1 MFILSILLV
10 WFNLKKFIT
19 IDFIGILLRL
29 FQSLGAMNKN
39 LHAVSAFHVYLEK
52 LYEIEQNKEMIHPEN
67 FLLES
72 NLDNKIAIKL
82 ENVSFKYLGSE
93 QYLFEN
99 LDLVFYRNKH
109 TLITGF
115 NGSGKSTLLGL
126 STGIFYPDKGKVKTF
141 SDKIGYVSANPM
153 ILNSTLRENLTYGNN
168 GDEKSDNL
176 MMKYLKDFK
185 VFEDTEAIELS
196 KKINNKSL
204 SMGQMQKIS
213 FIRALLSGLD
223 ILILDESTSNLDTD
237 SKEIIYNILKKE
249 SVTIIN
255 STHNPEDF
263 IDFDYHITID
273 ETQNGRKISTK

>member
-1 MFILSILLV
+1 
-10 WFNLKKFIT
+10 
-19 IDFIGILLRL
+19 
-29 FQSLGAMNKN
+29 
-39 LHAVSAFHVYLEK
+39 
-52 LYEIEQNKEMIHPEN
+52 
-67 FLLES
+67 
-72 NLDNKIAIKL
+72 
-82 ENVSFKYLGSE
+82 
-93 QYLFEN
+93 
-99 LDLVFYRNKH
+99 
-109 TLITGF
+109 
-115 NGSGKSTLLGL
+115 
-126 STGIFYPDKGKVKTF
+126 
-141 SDKIGYVSANPM
+141 M